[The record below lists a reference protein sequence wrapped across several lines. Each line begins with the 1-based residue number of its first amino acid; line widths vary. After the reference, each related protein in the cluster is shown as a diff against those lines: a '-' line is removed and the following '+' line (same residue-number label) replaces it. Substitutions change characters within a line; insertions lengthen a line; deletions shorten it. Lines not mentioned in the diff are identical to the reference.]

1 MKSDLIVKEYFNNR
15 VKLIIPKLYKDK
27 RGYFFKNRII
37 KKNS

>member
-27 RGYFFKNRII
+27 RGYFLESFN